1 MPTYHVT
8 IGSQT
13 MEVSEGTT
21 YEQLAKQSLTNAAEE
36 IPGDIVLVKVND
48 KLQELPK
55 TVKEDCTVNFVTTAE
70 PEGANSYATDFISNR
85 PEISL
90 WTRYSF
96 PE

>member
-8 IGSQT
+8 VGSQT

-48 KLQELPK
+48 KLQEASENRKRGLHSK
-55 TVKEDCTVNFVTTAE
+55 FRNNC
-70 PEGANSYATDFISNR
+70 GAGRCQFLRAQHASSDQ
-85 PEISL
+85 
-90 WTRYSF
+90 
-96 PE
+96 

>member
-1 MPTYHVT
+1 MPTYRVT

-13 MEVSEGTT
+13 MEVLEGTT

-70 PEGANSYATDFISNR
+70 PEGANSYERSMLLLINKAI
-85 PEISL
+85 
-90 WTRYSF
+90 
-96 PE
+96 